1 MLLRKDLSKT
11 QETLK
16 SFFRVFSKGFSWFCI
31 CLTIRGLVI
40 FEFSSLGPKSP
51 FLLFWQM
58 KTMARRWRKY
68 DIFLSSEWWAMS
80 GEFWVMRGRDVCVQ
94 RPKFLL
100 TQIAQISPK
109 GLDIRHFERWA
120 VSNEQWVVN
129 DERERLEDVD
139 MNSRG
144 LLSPRFLTSAQYW
157 RLQRRESATWIH
169 QTIYIHR

>member
-1 MLLRKDLSKT
+1 MLLRKDLRKT

-16 SFFRVFSKGFSWFCI
+16 SFFCMFSKGFSWFCI

-40 FEFSSLGPKSP
+40 FEFSSLGPTSP

-68 DIFLSSEWWAMS
+68 DRFLSSEWWAMS

-100 TQIAQISPK
+100 TQIAPIPPK
-109 GLDIRHFERWA
+109 GLDIRTFWAMGSERWA
-120 VSNEQWVVN
+120 MSNEEWTVNEKSLKKERWTRTSERRGFELWV
-129 DERERLEDVD
+129 
-139 MNSRG
+139 S
-144 LLSPRFLTSAQYW
+144 
-157 RLQRRESATWIH
+157 
-169 QTIYIHR
+169 